1 MVDKMDTE
9 NKSKEKKKDQVMAIL
24 VGNIGCGKTTLSRK
38 YADKKY
44 IVISRDGLRSMID
57 GDRYKF
63 DLELEPN
70 VYDVETYAIELFL
83 RSGYNIVVDET
94 NTSLRSRRRLL
105 MIAEDHNVQTL
116 VHVLPR
122 LSKKECVDRRVKDTK
137 RKYTKEKWEEIWDLF
152 DSKYVD
158 PELKE
163 GFDWML
169 REKYPKQ
176 TLGRL
181 VRHGYR

>member
-1 MVDKMDTE
+1 ME
-9 NKSKEKKKDQVMAIL
+9 NKEEHKKKKDQVMVIL

-44 IVISRDGLRSMID
+44 IVVSRDGLRSMID

-63 DLELEPN
+63 DVELESL

-116 VHVLPR
+116 VHVLPG
-122 LSKKECVDRRVKDTK
+122 LNKKECVERRMKSN
-137 RKYTKEKWEEIWDLF
+137 RGYTKEKWEEIWNMF
-152 DSKYVD
+152 DKNYIEPD
-158 PELKE
+158 YKE
-163 GFDWML
+163 GFDWIL
-169 REKYPKQ
+169 REPYPKQ

-181 VRHGYR
+181 IKYGYKQNA